1 MKVFTN
7 RPIIEEKSNC
17 CGGMSSADG
26 TTEEADKSIKDMV
39 KDYLSD
45 QKTEKETARKGAVSD
60 ILDSSE
66 RKRTARR
73 GGRSTAR
80 TTRLETKDKRVSE
93 RIENRKARSKR
104 RTDRKAKRNAKK
116 LLLIQKTRSD
126 EPKFFF
132 PLQKLRLSK
141 KKKGEYEKTYP
152 DGSKAEIKA
161 DDVVIDPT
169 TGDAYDKKEIANA
182 TGTNPKD
189 VNPNTLKE
197 KETADVTD
205 PTTKEKTK
213 AIEVPDSNVSGA
225 NDGNAYLQSDV
236 QGSNEAPQ
244 DVAEDDKNKD
254 GEKGWSTTKKVV
266 VGVGVVAIVGLV
278 IYAVLKGKSAVQTK
292 L

>member
-7 RPIIEEKSNC
+7 RPIIEQKSNC

-26 TTEEADKSIKDMV
+26 TTEGEDKTIKDMV
-39 KDYLSD
+39 KDYLSA
-45 QKTEKETARKGAVSD
+45 QKTEKETAREGAVSD
-60 ILDSSE
+60 ILSSSKT
-66 RKRTARR
+66 RRTNRR

-80 TTRLETKDKRVSE
+80 ATRLETKDKRVSE
-93 RIENRKARSKR
+93 RIKNREARAKR
-104 RTDRKAKRNAKK
+104 RTDRKAKRNSKK
-116 LLLIQKTRSD
+116 LLLIQSTRSA

-141 KKKGEYEKTYP
+141 TKKNKYEKTYP
-152 DGSKAEIKA
+152 DGSKAELSP

-169 TGDAYDKKEIANA
+169 TGNAYDKNEIAKA
-182 TGTNPKD
+182 TGTNSQN
-189 VNPNTLKE
+189 VNANTLKE
-197 KETADVTD
+197 KETANVTD

-213 AIEVPDSNVSGA
+213 AIEVPDANVSGA
-225 NDGNAYLQSDV
+225 NDGNAYLESDV

-266 VGVGVVAIVGLV
+266 VGVSVLAIVGLV
-278 IYAVLKGKSAVQTK
+278 IYAVVKGKSAIPTK

>member
-1 MKVFTN
+1 MKVFTS

-26 TTEEADKSIKDMV
+26 TIKEMV
-39 KDYLSD
+39 KDYLSE
-45 QKTEKETARKGAVSD
+45 QKEEKQTAREGAVSD
-60 ILDSSE
+60 ILSSSKT
-66 RKRTARR
+66 KRENRR

-80 TTRLETKDKRVSE
+80 ATRLENKDKRVSE
-93 RIENRKARSKR
+93 RIKNRQARAKR
-104 RTDRKAKRNAKK
+104 RADRKAKRNSKK
-116 LLLIQKTRSD
+116 LLLIQSTRSN

-141 KKKGEYEKTYP
+141 KKKGVYEKTYP

-197 KETADVTD
+197 KETANVTD

-266 VGVGVVAIVGLV
+266 VGVSVLAIVGLV
-278 IYAVLKGKSAVQTK
+278 IYAVVKGKSALPTK